1 MTASGTLP
9 RAGIMHSKFFAGI
22 PDHDQQLIIGIAQE
36 RHVSAKE
43 VVIQCG
49 DKASCLFLLCEGNMK
64 YYRVTERG
72 EELILWW
79 LTPGDVFGLATIL
92 KNPPRYMGSAE
103 SKKEC
108 KLWVWDHASIRKLSG
123 VYPQLSENALRI
135 TLGFLAS
142 YVDRH
147 TGIATKTA
155 EQRLA
160 NTLLQL
166 GHRTGHAHATGV
178 DIDITNEQL
187 GSLSDVGMFTTSR
200 VLSRWERAGTIA
212 KARGKVCIH
221 APERLLKD

>member
-36 RHVSAKE
+36 RRVSAKE

-49 DKASCLFLLCEGNMK
+49 DKASCLFLLFEGNMK

-123 VYPQLSENALRI
+123 VYPQLSEMRFASPLVTLPHTSTAIRELPQKLPSNDSQIHSFSWDIARAMPMPPVLISTSPTSNSEVSRMSECLRP
-135 TLGFLAS
+135 AVS
-142 YVDRH
+142 
-147 TGIATKTA
+147 
-155 EQRLA
+155 
-160 NTLLQL
+160 
-166 GHRTGHAHATGV
+166 
-178 DIDITNEQL
+178 
-187 GSLSDVGMFTTSR
+187 
-200 VLSRWERAGTIA
+200 
-212 KARGKVCIH
+212 
-221 APERLLKD
+221 